1 MVDSSTAW
9 SLTFGLVPEGIFMEV
24 SYCHRE
30 GIVQGLVVIAVT
42 LAQMGTT
49 ESDVWVQI
57 VGVLVTMQIDQQD
70 VVPILRLA

>member
-24 SYCHRE
+24 SDRHRE

-49 ESDVWVQI
+49 ESNR
-57 VGVLVTMQIDQQD
+57 GC
-70 VVPILRLA
+70 R